1 MLKVETVLLKSVKLF
16 YNNFDYS
23 TLFVDSKDLVNMKS
37 VETFHCPD
45 DGLLEIGLCLP
56 VVVPGNVKTIYVLAC
71 NIDEVDKLVHI
82 HR

>member
-1 MLKVETVLLKSVKLF
+1 MLKVETILLKSVKLF

-23 TLFVDSKDLVNMKS
+23 MLFIDGKDLVDVKS
-37 VETFHCPD
+37 METFHCPD

-56 VVVPGNVKTIYVLAC
+56 VVVPGNVKIIYVLAG